1 MRIRN
6 FRIGKLAAV
15 VSLSVLTLSAY
26 AFKIDPTITID
37 RATNSP
43 TINIKY
49 TGASA
54 AMIELR
60 LNGVSL
66 GTRMLNAGKTNG
78 DASFTID
85 LKAFLD
91 GDNEIEAIL
100 LDKQGRIVASEK
112 TTINSEG
119 ERSAI
124 IQILSPKMGSSVQ
137 GPVDVKVGFGREFKS
152 AYVSFFV
159 DNQLKAFVNNSPFA
173 YTWDTSREINGW
185 HEVEA
190 WLVDD
195 MSNTFKTKKIRIFV
209 NNPGGRTNRVTQP
222 STIKI
227 DVPKVT
233 TPKVQTPKVQTP
245 KVSNVAPQVAK
256 TVLTKTSN
264 DLNAMS
270 TFVVPALAGQT
281 AGLKAGQLPAP
292 ISTGPKAVTPSKV
305 QAVTAPKV
313 TTPKGVVQVSPSVK
327 TTPKINNGIAAAS
340 LVRIGQGTRLPNTA
354 ALQVSLYG
362 KPVKFDVAPRIEQNI
377 PIAPFRHLIERAG
390 GKVKWEHFLK
400 QVNAVAQGREI
411 VIRIGDAKATVDGKD
426 VEMERT
432 PFIEKGR
439 TIIPLSFLESCLN
452 VTIDFDPATGHVL
465 ILAKQ

>member
-1 MRIRN
+1 
-6 FRIGKLAAV
+6 
-15 VSLSVLTLSAY
+15 
-26 AFKIDPTITID
+26 
-37 RATNSP
+37 
-43 TINIKY
+43 
-49 TGASA
+49 
-54 AMIELR
+54 
-60 LNGVSL
+60 
-66 GTRMLNAGKTNG
+66 
-78 DASFTID
+78 
-85 LKAFLD
+85 
-91 GDNEIEAIL
+91 
-100 LDKQGRIVASEK
+100 
-112 TTINSEG
+112 
-119 ERSAI
+119 
-124 IQILSPKMGSSVQ
+124 
-137 GPVDVKVGFGREFKS
+137 
-152 AYVSFFV
+152 
-159 DNQLKAFVNNSPFA
+159 
-173 YTWDTSREINGW
+173 
-185 HEVEA
+185 
-190 WLVDD
+190 
-195 MSNTFKTKKIRIFV
+195 
-209 NNPGGRTNRVTQP
+209 
-222 STIKI
+222 
-227 DVPKVT
+227 
-233 TPKVQTPKVQTP
+233 
-245 KVSNVAPQVAK
+245 
-256 TVLTKTSN
+256 
-264 DLNAMS
+264 MS